1 MIVVLLVCLLVG
13 FLVGL
18 AGVGGILVPPV
29 LILMSGLEPHTAM
42 GTALASF
49 IGTGFVGTWLY
60 HRNGHYRFIEAVP
73 FALGSFVCAA
83 PGALVNARIDAGPL
97 VMILAV
103 IIIFAGACTLR
114 PPKPGRKGS
123 PFWLGWKGRAVI
135 GGATGFMAGL
145 TGAGGP
151 VASIPWMVLVGY
163 SPIHAVAL
171 SMPYQIATS
180 FSGSVGNMMGGHVDW
195 LLLPALC
202 AVLLLGRQVFAWPGL
217 EWLLLAAALALPLSG
232 VLTYGKPQ
240 ALTFTDVCAMAAAGF
255 AIPWAF
261 SGLYGLRML
270 EGGYLLVLTPLV
282 AAFCSDA
289 LALFTGMALG
299 RHKLAPL
306 VSPHKT
312 VEGAAGGLV
321 GGMAGMAIFCLVYR
335 AITGVNLGLP
345 LCVALGLLGALLGEL
360 GDLSFSAVKRQY
372 GIKDYG
378 RLLPGHGGVLDRFDS
393 VLFAAPVLCALLR
406 ALAA

>member
-1 MIVVLLVCLLVG
+1 MKQR
-13 FLVGL
+13 
-18 AGVGGILVPPV
+18 ILVAVVGIPALLAV
-29 LILMSGLEPHTAM
+29 LCIAPAWA
-42 GTALASF
+42 TAL
-49 IGTGFVGTWLY
+49 L
-60 HRNGHYRFIEAVP
+60 
-73 FALGSFVCAA
+73 
-83 PGALVNARIDAGPL
+83 
-97 VMILAV
+97 LA
-103 IIIFAGACTLR
+103 
-114 PPKPGRKGS
+114 
-123 PFWLGWKGRAVI
+123 
-135 GGATGFMAGL
+135 
-145 TGAGGP
+145 
-151 VASIPWMVLVGY
+151 
-163 SPIHAVAL
+163 AL
-171 SMPYQIATS
+171 SVIAAHELLTAV
-180 FSGSVGNMMGGHVDW
+180 SGPDKARRWTV
-195 LLLPALC
+195 LPALC
-202 AVLLLGRQVFAWPGL
+202 AVLLLARAVWPGCAAL
-217 EWLLLAAALALPLSG
+217 EGLLLAAALTLPLSG

-270 EGGYLLVLTPLV
+270 EGGYLLVV

>member
-1 MIVVLLVCLLVG
+1 MKQR
-13 FLVGL
+13 
-18 AGVGGILVPPV
+18 ILVAVVGIPALLAV
-29 LILMSGLEPHTAM
+29 LCIAPAWA
-42 GTALASF
+42 TAL
-49 IGTGFVGTWLY
+49 L
-60 HRNGHYRFIEAVP
+60 
-73 FALGSFVCAA
+73 
-83 PGALVNARIDAGPL
+83 
-97 VMILAV
+97 LA
-103 IIIFAGACTLR
+103 
-114 PPKPGRKGS
+114 
-123 PFWLGWKGRAVI
+123 
-135 GGATGFMAGL
+135 
-145 TGAGGP
+145 
-151 VASIPWMVLVGY
+151 
-163 SPIHAVAL
+163 AL
-171 SMPYQIATS
+171 SVIAA
-180 FSGSVGNMMGGHVDW
+180 HE
-195 LLLPALC
+195 LLTAVCGPDKACRWTVLPALC
-202 AVLLLGRQVFAWPGL
+202 GVLLLGRQVFSWPGL
-217 EWLLLAAALALPLSG
+217 EWLLLAAALTLPLSG
-232 VLTYGKPQ
+232 VLTYGKSQ

-335 AITGVNLGLP
+335 AITGVNLGL
-345 LCVALGLLGALLGEL
+345 LGALLGEL

>member
-1 MIVVLLVCLLVG
+1 MKQR
-13 FLVGL
+13 
-18 AGVGGILVPPV
+18 ILVAVVGIPALLAV
-29 LILMSGLEPHTAM
+29 LCVAPAWA
-42 GTALASF
+42 TAL
-49 IGTGFVGTWLY
+49 L
-60 HRNGHYRFIEAVP
+60 
-73 FALGSFVCAA
+73 
-83 PGALVNARIDAGPL
+83 
-97 VMILAV
+97 LA
-103 IIIFAGACTLR
+103 
-114 PPKPGRKGS
+114 
-123 PFWLGWKGRAVI
+123 
-135 GGATGFMAGL
+135 
-145 TGAGGP
+145 
-151 VASIPWMVLVGY
+151 
-163 SPIHAVAL
+163 AL
-171 SMPYQIATS
+171 SVIAAHELLTAV
-180 FSGSVGNMMGGHVDW
+180 SGPDKARRWTV
-195 LLLPALC
+195 LPALC
-202 AVLLLGRQVFAWPGL
+202 AVLLLGRQVFSWPGL
-217 EWLLLAAALALPLSG
+217 EWLLLAAALTLPLSG

-261 SGLYGLRML
+261 SGLYGLRTL
-270 EGGYLLVLTPLV
+270 DNGYLLVLTPLV
-282 AAFCSDA
+282 AAFCSDS

-321 GGMAGMAIFCLVYR
+321 GGMAGM
-335 AITGVNLGLP
+335 
-345 LCVALGLLGALLGEL
+345 

>member
-1 MIVVLLVCLLVG
+1 MKQR
-13 FLVGL
+13 
-18 AGVGGILVPPV
+18 ILVAVVGIP
-29 LILMSGLEPHTAM
+29 
-42 GTALASF
+42 AL
-49 IGTGFVGTWLY
+49 
-60 HRNGHYRFIEAVP
+60 
-73 FALGSFVCAA
+73 
-83 PGALVNARIDAGPL
+83 
-97 VMILAV
+97 LAV
-103 IIIFAGACTLR
+103 LCIAPA
-114 PPKPGRKGS
+114 
-123 PFWLGWKGRAVI
+123 W
-135 GGATGFMAGL
+135 ATARRW
-145 TGAGGP
+145 T
-151 VASIPWMVLVGY
+151 V
-163 SPIHAVAL
+163 
-171 SMPYQIATS
+171 
-180 FSGSVGNMMGGHVDW
+180 
-195 LLLPALC
+195 LPALC
-202 AVLLLGRQVFAWPGL
+202 GVLLLGRQVFSWPGL
-217 EWLLLAAALALPLSG
+217 EWLLLAAALTLPLSG
-232 VLTYGKPQ
+232 VLTYGKSQ

-393 VLFAAPVLCALLR
+393 VLFAAPVLWLMTCWVIGL
-406 ALAA
+406 